1 MDALDRMYRHLVRT
15 IRSRFPQYLSQPF
28 DVAELNQS
36 ILPYRLHRRELGIE
50 SNEDYEI
57 ALTELLSGARDYLI
71 VDEHMRDALRAELA
85 SVNPDPTAFKQFAG
99 RTVALSPAALRTL
112 EAGPGERVDAEQSA
126 EAPPPAPS
134 APSAPPVPSAPVAT
148 IVPPAT
154 ASAPTAPTALAATP
168 VSAPVSPSTP
178 PNVVRQSG
186 ASSAPGAGAIIP
198 QPGDRCR
205 ACDETLPSGRPI
217 TFCPHCGQNVTTMN
231 CPACGSELEVG
242 WKFCPT
248 CGRPASAH

>member
-1 MDALDRMYRHLVRT
+1 MDSLDRMYRHLVRT

-28 DVAELNQS
+28 DVGELNQT

-50 SNEDYEI
+50 SNEDYEV

-71 VDEHMRDALRAELA
+71 VDDQMRDALRAELA
-85 SVNPDPTAFKQFAG
+85 TVNPDPTAFKQFAG
-99 RTVALSPAALRTL
+99 RTVALSPAALRSL
-112 EAGPGERVDAEQSA
+112 EAGPEDAVDNVQASV
-126 EAPPPAPS
+126 PVAPS
-134 APSAPPVPSAPVAT
+134 APAVAPASTQEPSAPV
-148 IVPPAT
+148 IQPP
-154 ASAPTAPTALAATP
+154 PVATP
-168 VSAPVSPSTP
+168 QATPQAP

-186 ASSAPGAGAIIP
+186 ASSAPGTGAIVP

-205 ACDETLPSGRPI
+205 ACDEALPPGRAI
-217 TFCPHCGQNVTTMN
+217 TFCPHCGQNVTTVN

-242 WKFCPT
+242 WKFCPI

>member
-57 ALTELLSGARDYLI
+57 TLTQLLSGERDYLI
-71 VDEHMRDALRAELA
+71 VDEHMRDALRSELA
-85 SVNPDPTAFKQFAG
+85 AVNPDPTAFKQFAG
-99 RTVALSPAALRTL
+99 RTVALSPAALRSL
-112 EAGPGERVDAEQSA
+112 EIGPGDRIDD
-126 EAPPPAPS
+126 EAPAE
-134 APSAPPVPSAPVAT
+134 T
-148 IVPPAT
+148 T
-154 ASAPTAPTALAATP
+154 ASAPAPSVPAPIAPAPIAPAPIAPASHAPPVNAPTTTP
-168 VSAPVSPSTP
+168 T
-178 PNVVRQSG
+178 VVRPSG
-186 ASSAPGAGAIIP
+186 AALTPGSGAIVP
-198 QPGDRCR
+198 QPGEQCR
-205 ACDETLPSGRPI
+205 ACDEVLPSGRPI

-248 CGRPASAH
+248 CGRPASAS